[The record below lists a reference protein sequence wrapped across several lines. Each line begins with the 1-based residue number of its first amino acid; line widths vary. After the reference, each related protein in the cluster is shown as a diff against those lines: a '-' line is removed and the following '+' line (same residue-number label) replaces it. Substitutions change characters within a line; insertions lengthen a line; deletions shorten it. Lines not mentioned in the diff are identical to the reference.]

1 MMGTPGL
8 TKQGFLRL
16 SGPVLAGV
24 ASLSFYSAIV
34 FVPAVGIFLGL
45 FSPLPLIREL
55 ASGRSPLLAWGWVLV
70 VLAGIALA
78 TQSLFLGLYTSGYLL
93 LAAWPVATVEW
104 WQRRVWTTGRWLAI
118 VTLGSWIF
126 ASLLAIGLAGG
137 GQVGEFFSQQAVS
150 WVEANR
156 NFAQFW
162 TLGRQELMVS
172 AASLV
177 GYLSPALAAMYTMGL
192 GLWLRPRLV
201 FPGFERGK
209 EPFARYASEEWLPL
223 GFVAGAL
230 GWVFAPGIW
239 GWLSANLLV
248 TVVALYF
255 VHGTAI
261 LLAYLGPKLGSNRW
275 IKAAVVV
282 FGVQL
287 PVAFLYAALG
297 LLDSFVKLRR
307 TDEGSS
313 V

>member
-1 MMGTPGL
+1 MATPGFP
-8 TKQGFLRL
+8 QRGFLRF
-16 SGPVLAGV
+16 SGPFLAGL
-24 ASLSFYSAIV
+24 ASLSFYSALV
-34 FVPAVGIFLGL
+34 FVPLVGIFFGL
-45 FSPLPLIREL
+45 FSPLPLVREL
-55 ASGRSPLLAWGWVLV
+55 AWGRSPLLAWGWVLV
-70 VLAGIALA
+70 ALAGTALA
-78 TQSLFLGLYTSGYLL
+78 THSLLLAVYASGYLL
-93 LAAWPVATVEW
+93 LAAWPTVTVEW
-104 WQRRVWTTGRWLAI
+104 WQRRVWPTGRWLAI

-126 ASLLAIGLAGG
+126 VSLLAIALAGD

-162 TLGRQELMVS
+162 TLGRQQLMVS
-172 AASLV
+172 AASLG
-177 GYLSPALAAMYTMGL
+177 GYLLPSLAAMYTMGL
-192 GLWLRPRLV
+192 GLWLRPRLS
-201 FPGFERGK
+201 GLGKGK
-209 EPFARYASEEWLPL
+209 EPFASYASEEWLPL

-230 GWVFAPGIW
+230 GWAFAPGVW

-261 LLAYLGPKLGSNRW
+261 LLAFLGPKLGNNRW

-297 LLDSFVKLRR
+297 LFDSFVKLRR
-307 TDEGSS
+307 PTGDEGSS
-313 V
+313 L